1 MTRTSNATWC
11 SCRKRQRWQIR
22 ARNSLISIARQ
33 PNQNQISF
41 SRVSS
46 RFSKIFE
53 RFTED
58 GARFDVFVKVYRNTG
73 SLEGFLTGSWFF
85 FYRVR
90 RVLFMAGLF
99 KKAKRQPKETSNKRT
114 ENGQEGCQRHLL
126 TTSSDNL
133 QNGFQ
138 WVTFASFACFFY
150 RVRRILFMAG
160 IF

>member
-1 MTRTSNATWC
+1 M
-11 SCRKRQRWQIR
+11 
-22 ARNSLISIARQ
+22 
-33 PNQNQISF
+33 
-41 SRVSS
+41 V
-46 RFSKIFE
+46 
-53 RFTED
+53 
-58 GARFDVFVKVYRNTG
+58 
-73 SLEGFLTGSWFF
+73 F

-126 TTSSDNL
+126 TTSSVNL

-160 IF
+160 IFLKSKKKKTKVASNKRTKNGQGGCQRHLLTTSSNHLQNGFQWVSFALCCFFLWFIF